1 MVSLEWSLSGVVL
14 VLVLLL
20 LLVLLPLVVPD
31 EPALL
36 VLLSDNAWA
45 AEISNAAREA

>member
-14 VLVLLL
+14 VLELL